1 MPSKPAKLSVG
12 LTHEIQVDTDASQTA
27 HALGNPGVHV
37 LATIFLIGFI
47 EECCG
52 LSVYPFLEKGY
63 ASVGTRVNIAHRAP
77 AVAGT
82 RLRICSRLIAIRG
95 THLSFEATVYDGER
109 ILMDGTH
116 GRAIMN
122 AAKISQRL
130 EANTPNR

>member
-1 MPSKPAKLSVG
+1 MDKSTQLSAG
-12 LTHEIQVDTDASQTA
+12 LTHEIYVDTESSQTA

-63 ASVGTRVNIAHRAP
+63 VSVGTRVNIAHRAP
-77 AVAGT
+77 ASAGT
-82 RLRICSRLIAIRG
+82 RLRICSRLVAIRG

-116 GRAIMN
+116 GRAIVN
-122 AAKISQRL
+122 AADIAGHIASD
-130 EANTPNR
+130 APNL